1 MHFNAF
7 CFRCKIY
14 VLPLNGSSG
23 LHRKQ
28 NVEIAFGFKSDTA
41 VSQTFM
47 WQWEGGGGGGGGGA
61 QFLQTVLTVE
71 NTSINA
77 H

>member
-47 WQWEGGGGGGGGGA
+47 WQWGGGGG
-61 QFLQTVLTVE
+61 QFFQKVLTVE

>member
-23 LHRKQ
+23 LYRKQ

-47 WQWEGGGGGGGGGA
+47 WQWGGGGA
-61 QFLQTVLTVE
+61 QFLQTVRTVE